1 MNIIIRE
8 ARLKNIFVRVGDLVS
23 RPGSDYPDS
32 VAVVL
37 ELSEPSREGTSTWA
51 TLYWTRPGLC
61 GTTEVPVHWLTH
73 LVPEEMR

>member
-1 MNIIIRE
+1 MNIILRE
-8 ARLKNIFVRVGDLVS
+8 ARLKKIFVRVGDLVS

-37 ELSEPSREGTSTWA
+37 ELSVGATGPSTWA

-61 GTTEVPVHWLTH
+61 ETTEVPVHWLTH